1 MNADLATFMED
12 NPVDSEEDDE
22 DDDGSS
28 LEAESRGN
36 QEESKQ

>member
-22 DDDGSS
+22 NDDRSS
-28 LEAESRGN
+28 LEAEFKGN

>member
-22 DDDGSS
+22 NDDGSS
-28 LEAESRGN
+28 LEAESKGN

>member
-22 DDDGSS
+22 DDDGS

>member
-22 DDDGSS
+22 DGSS